1 MNSSRSILS
10 RYDSL
15 LVRLGGRRPLACIY
29 SLLAASISS
38 TYVPNVG
45 LAAIPAL
52 QRLHGLVVLL
62 LTCRK
67 RLLGLDST
75 TMQRAAALQQQQG
88 SLALIPRQ
96 PARSSGLL
104 PASPLTVLSC
114 QRRRRL
120 SHHGLITPA
129 AAAWPLQPRC
139 APSSRGPVAC
149 RASSSQPSSSA
160 DSNPSSSSSNAD
172 PTAAA
177 AAALSSSQQ
186 EPPATAAT
194 PSSLTVEAVQT
205 DPAATID
212 AIQRL
217 TSPSQGDPTPAA
229 AASESAAAAG
239 SATTVDQQQQTEQ
252 QQQQGAFES
261 FLAAVAAAWAG
272 AQVHWQ
278 TLVGFCAAALAAV
291 KASLAKFPAWVAAQ
305 KLQKLQEA
313 ADGTPTDAGKQAAY
327 LAALNSNAHPR

>member
-1 MNSSRSILS
+1 MP

-15 LVRLGGRRPLACIY
+15 LVRVGARLPLACMF
-29 SLLAASISS
+29 SLLAAFISRPPMPS
-38 TYVPNVG
+38 M
-45 LAAIPAL
+45 LAL
-52 QRLHGLVVLL
+52 QRSLPSNVCMGSF
-62 LTCRK
+62 CCSR
-67 RLLGLDST
+67 RAGRGRLGLDST
-75 TMQRAAALQQQQG
+75 TMQHAAALQQQGQ
-88 SLALIPRQ
+88 APTPRQ
-96 PARSSGLL
+96 PARSSGLLLL

-120 SHHGLITPA
+120 NNGLITPAAA

-139 APSSRGPVAC
+139 APSSRRPAAAVAC
-149 RASSSQPSSSA
+149 RASSSQPSSSS
-160 DSNPSSSSSNAD
+160 DSSPSSSSSNAD
-172 PTAAA
+172 PAAA
-177 AAALSSSQQ
+177 AAAPSNSQQ

-217 TSPSQGDPTPAA
+217 TSPSQGDATPVA
-229 AASESAAAAG
+229 AASESAVAAG
-239 SATTVDQQQQTEQ
+239 SATADQQQQTE

-272 AQVHWQ
+272 VQVHWQ

-313 ADGTPTDAGKQAAY
+313 ADGAPTDAGKQAAY
-327 LAALNSNAHPR
+327 LAALNSNVHPR